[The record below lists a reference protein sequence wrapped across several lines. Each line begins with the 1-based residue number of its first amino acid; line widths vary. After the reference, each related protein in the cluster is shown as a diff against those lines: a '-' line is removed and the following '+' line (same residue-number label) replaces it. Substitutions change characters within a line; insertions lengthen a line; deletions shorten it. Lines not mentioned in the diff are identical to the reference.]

1 MSAQLKPLQFAAR
14 RPEYDNYFLGSEQ
27 DWIHSND
34 ELLRKWFK
42 ECSSY
47 VGAPMTEADFQG
59 FARAQHDV
67 QMMFRNQMKQTLRHY
82 A

>member
-1 MSAQLKPLQFAAR
+1 MTDVIKTSQHVAK
-14 RPEYDNYFLGSEQ
+14 RPAYDQYFLGSEQ

-34 ELLRKWFK
+34 ELLRQWFK

-59 FARAQHDV
+59 FARSQHDI
-67 QMMFRNQMKQTLRHY
+67 QMMFRDQDRQVLRMY